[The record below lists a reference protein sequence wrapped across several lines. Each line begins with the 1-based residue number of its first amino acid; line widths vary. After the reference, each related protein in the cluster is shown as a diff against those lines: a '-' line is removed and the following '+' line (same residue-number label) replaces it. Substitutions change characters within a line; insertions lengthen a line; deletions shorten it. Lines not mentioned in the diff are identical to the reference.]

1 MKNLV
6 PRLAAL
12 SLAAVSISCTQ
23 GTSTPSSSALGL
35 GSVAT
40 VNGKSIPESVFR
52 VHTLNATK
60 KNADDLTAEEHRAV
74 LDDLIGIVVMA
85 EEAEKQGLLAERTI
99 AAQMELSRL
108 QLAARA
114 MATRFLEKNPASE
127 LEIKALYD
135 ENLPRLAGQQ
145 FKARHILVDTEEEAA
160 AVIKQLDEGR
170 DFLDLA
176 NERASGKTGPNGG
189 DLGWFTADSMVQPVA
204 QAITAMKVGAY
215 STEPVKTDYGYHV
228 LLLEDTRSQEPP
240 SMSDVREELVN
251 AVQRDKLQKH
261 MQELVAGATV
271 AEEPK

>member
-1 MKNLV
+1 MNQLV
-6 PRLAAL
+6 LRLAAL
-12 SLAAVSISCTQ
+12 SAAAAILSCTQ
-23 GTSTPSSSALGL
+23 GTSTSSNSALGP

-40 VNGKSIPESVFR
+40 VNGKSVPESVFR

-60 KNADDLTAEEHRAV
+60 KNADDLSEQERQAV
-74 LDDLIGIVVMA
+74 LDDLVGIVVMA
-85 EEAEKQGLLAERTI
+85 QEAEKQGLLAERTI

-114 MATRFLEKNPASE
+114 MATRYLEKNPASE

-145 FKARHILVDTEEEAA
+145 FKARHILVDTQEEAEA
-160 AVIKQLDEGR
+160 IIKQLDEGK
-170 DFLDLA
+170 DFLALA

-204 QAITAMKVGAY
+204 EAISAMKVGAH
-215 STEPVKTDYGYHV
+215 STEPVKSDYGYHV

-240 SMSDVREELVN
+240 SMNDVRDELVN

-261 MQELVAGATV
+261 MRELVEAATV
-271 AEEPK
+271 SEAP